1 LMLKHFRTRH
11 PTFITLP
18 VQNCPLRQ
26 VDIDG
31 NQLAVGR
38 VSIKRRLSRLGLR
51 YKSSSREQMTTSR
64 IVIGLARAAPDV
76 RRCLATALWMMLIPG
91 LASAQTAPIQGSAPS
106 AVQGAVKDGSGSAVT
121 GAIVTLVTS
130 ASTAPRTVITDQAG
144 AFRFFEAEP
153 GNYKITVAASGFAV
167 WTTNVSIAAGD
178 TPPLLSAVLQLASA
192 SSSVNVTLPQH
203 ELAAEQLKTEE
214 KQRLLGVLPDFFV
227 SYAQDAAPLTA
238 AQKFQLGWKTIVDP
252 IAFIGTGI
260 SAGIQQARNNNPEFG
275 QGAEGYAKRYGAQ
288 YANRVSST
296 IIGRVVM
303 QSIFHQDPRYFY
315 KGTGSIRSRALYAI
329 GTAFVR
335 KGDNG
340 HWQFDYSDVLGGIA
354 SHEISTLYYPSTSRP
369 LRRLADDVL
378 LGFAARAENNLLH
391 EFVLRRFTTH
401 VPKIAAGISPRILP
415 EGTPVSLISVENW
428 NSKTTENGGPIAF
441 LLSGD
446 LQVDGVIVAP
456 IGSKAW
462 GHARFT
468 GGEGKATQVELDQVR
483 LKVGDTDVPL
493 RSTPLPDGGAALEYH
508 RLENSGRI
516 AIVLYVAGNVTL
528 GPQAQQ

>member
-1 LMLKHFRTRH
+1 
-11 PTFITLP
+11 
-18 VQNCPLRQ
+18 
-26 VDIDG
+26 
-31 NQLAVGR
+31 
-38 VSIKRRLSRLGLR
+38 
-51 YKSSSREQMTTSR
+51 
-64 IVIGLARAAPDV
+64 
-76 RRCLATALWMMLIPG
+76 MMFIPG
-91 LASAQTAPIQGSAPS
+91 LAFAQSAGVQASAPS
-106 AVQGAVKDGSGSAVT
+106 AIQGTVKDGSGSAVT
-121 GAIVTLVTS
+121 GAIVTLKTS
-130 ASTAPRTVITDQAG
+130 ASTSQRTAITDQAG
-144 AFRFFEAEP
+144 AFRFFDVEP
-153 GNYKITVAASGFAV
+153 GNYKITIAASGFAV
-167 WTTNVSIAAGD
+167 WTMNGAVASGD
-178 TPPLLSAVLQLASA
+178 NQPLLSAVLQVAAA

-203 ELAAEQLKTEE
+203 ELAAEQLKAEE

-238 AQKFQLGWKTIVDP
+238 AQKFQLGWKTIFDP
-252 IAFIGTGI
+252 VAFIGTGI

-296 IIGRVVM
+296 IIGHVVM

-340 HWQFDYSDVLGGIA
+340 HWQFDYSDVLGGMA

-369 LRRLADDVL
+369 VRKLADDVL
-378 LGFAARAENNLLH
+378 LGFAGRAENNLLH

-401 VPKIAAGISPRILP
+401 VPKIAAGLSQRILP
-415 EGTPVSLISVENW
+415 EGTPVSLISVEDW
-428 NSKTTENGGPIAF
+428 SSKTAENGGPIAF
-441 LLSGD
+441 MLAGD

-462 GHARFT
+462 GHASFT
-468 GGEGKATQVELDQVR
+468 GGDAKAMQVGLDQVR
-483 LKVGDTDVPL
+483 LKIGDTDVPL
-493 RSTPLPDGGAALEYH
+493 RSTPLRDGSAALEYH

-528 GPQAQQ
+528 PHAH